1 MKEEKLELTEKEL
14 HCIAR
19 HLQNEV
25 MEMVFRGNRE
35 APHHVK
41 FAITCKN
48 VRRFYLYVSF
58 FY

>member
-25 MEMVFRGNRE
+25 MEMVFRGNIE
-35 APHHVK
+35 APTSCEV
-41 FAITCKN
+41 CD
-48 VRRFYLYVSF
+48 YLQECEGDF
-58 FY
+58 T